1 MERSAEETASRRGS
15 AGWPTTIGTCVLL
28 LFALLPGTLGTS
40 LHASGPM
47 SLSTNGEPSF
57 TFHRLPFVE
66 SYPQPPMR
74 TSAPFS
80 APDCSDGES
89 PQDCVTKT
97 RETAQ
102 RQTLKKTGLPFS
114 VWNTF
119 LWCLS
124 SSPLPLSHARLSLSL
139 NLNSAGGHQA
149 AAILLPLHHTHSD
162 EVAGVLLTT
171 LVFFHKC

>member
-1 MERSAEETASRRGS
+1 
-15 AGWPTTIGTCVLL
+15 
-28 LFALLPGTLGTS
+28 
-40 LHASGPM
+40 M

-74 TSAPFS
+74 ASAPFS
-80 APDCSDGES
+80 APGCSDGES
-89 PQDCVTKT
+89 PQTCVTNT
-97 RETAQ
+97 RETVHQ
-102 RQTLKKTGLPFS
+102 CQTLRKTGLPFS

-119 LWCLS
+119 LWCSGVYLS

-149 AAILLPLHHTHSD
+149 AAILLPPHHTHSD